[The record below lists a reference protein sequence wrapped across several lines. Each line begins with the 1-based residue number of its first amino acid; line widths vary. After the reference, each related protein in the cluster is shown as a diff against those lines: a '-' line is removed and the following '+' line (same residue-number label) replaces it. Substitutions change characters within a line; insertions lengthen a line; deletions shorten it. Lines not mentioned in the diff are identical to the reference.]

1 MGTAIARRDEAA
13 AELLRVRFPEAA
25 PKTVQ
30 AYRGDLR
37 DYVAFCREHDLALG
51 EVETLKAYKRHIQK
65 DRKPTTVNRKLIA
78 VKRGLG
84 EYAARHYSGKQAEVL
99 RAAYR
104 NVRQVKRNVTEKRVA
119 PDRILRPVE
128 VRALQAGSS
137 VRLGL
142 AIELLY
148 RTGLRAAEA
157 CGIRYRDLVEK
168 PDYYEATV
176 TGKGE
181 KVRTVLV
188 PKDLVRDIRSVIVG
202 REYLLETS
210 GGKPLRPE
218 YLSHEIRKAGARV
231 LHRRV
236 VPHDLRHTFATDM
249 IAKTRKVKATSE
261 YLGHSSVATTL
272 DLYTHEVLTAAE
284 LLGDRGNG

>member
-1 MGTAIARRDEAA
+1 MTKAVARRDEAA
-13 AELLRVRFPEAA
+13 VELLRVRFPEAA
-25 PKTVQ
+25 PRTVK

-37 DYVAFCREHDLALG
+37 EYVEYCREHDLALG
-51 EVETLKAYKRHIQK
+51 EVETLKAYKRHIQSSHK
-65 DRKPTTVNRKLIA
+65 ATTVNRKLIA

-84 EYAARHYSGKQAEVL
+84 EYVAKHYTQREAEVL

-104 NVRQVKRNVTEKRVA
+104 GVKQLKRNVTEKRVA

-168 PDYYEATV
+168 PDYFEATV

-181 KVRTVLV
+181 KVRTVLL
-188 PKDLVRDIRSVIVG
+188 PKGLVRDMRAIVG
-202 REYLLETS
+202 GTSYLLETS
-210 GGKPLRPE
+210 GGKPVRPE

-284 LLGDRGNG
+284 LLGETS